1 MLDAELVT
9 GNRGG
14 PCSLIEKTGC
24 KDVAVFSVTGALTEG
39 GCCRSCVGIM
49 RHREVVLRGQESSV
63 SKAFGVGPNE

>member
-39 GCCRSCVGIM
+39 GAADRVWGS
-49 RHREVVLRGQESSV
+49 
-63 SKAFGVGPNE
+63 